1 MKNILL
7 WSMLF
12 VSIQAIDEDK
22 YPYYKFEDNKG
33 FSPIHKELP
42 LRFPDQDICEII
54 WDEELRDCTG
64 FPEGSPSPDSDGEDS
79 NNLVSYKETK

>member
-7 WSMLF
+7 WSML
-12 VSIQAIDEDK
+12 VINIQATEEKK
-22 YPYYKFEDNKG
+22 YPQYKSDDVAG
-33 FSPIHKELP
+33 FSPIHKERP

-64 FPEGSPSPDSDGEDS
+64 FPEGEPSPDSDDEEIHQ
-79 NNLVSYKETK
+79 LVSYEENK